1 METANTRIPIVEL
14 LKRRDI
20 IHIEDRELR
29 FNDSIFYIDVIA
41 QITQR
46 ATINVRYDDEYTCDD
61 NPEFRVAYVIDSV
74 TRRDI
79 TPVFLTRDGEAAI
92 RSLVM
97 SHLDDM
103 EYDAMNSGQD
113 NTAYMID
120 DTNDYAETVYDS
132 WRDEL

>member
-1 METANTRIPIVEL
+1 METTRPTIDEVL
-14 LKRRDI
+14 QRLDVV
-20 IHIEDRELR
+20 HIEDQELQ
-29 FNDSIFYIDVIA
+29 FNGSVFYVDVVA

-46 ATINVRYDDEYTCDD
+46 ATINVLYDDEYTCDEY
-61 NPEFRVAYVIDSV
+61 PEFRVAYVIDSV
-74 TRRDI
+74 TSRDI

-103 EYDAMNSGQD
+103 EYDAINTGQD
-113 NTAYMID
+113 NKAYTID
-120 DTNDYAETVYDS
+120 DSNDYAETAYDS

>member
-1 METANTRIPIVEL
+1 MEATRPTLDEALQRLDV
-14 LKRRDI
+14 
-20 IHIEDRELR
+20 IHIQDQELQ
-29 FNDSIFYIDVIA
+29 FNGSVFYVDVVA

-46 ATINVRYDDEYTCDD
+46 ATINVRYDDEYTCDE

-74 TRRDI
+74 TSRDI
-79 TPVFLTRDGEAAI
+79 TPVFLTRDAEASI

-103 EYDAMNSGQD
+103 EYDAMNTGQD
-113 NTAYMID
+113 NTAYTID
-120 DTNDYAETVYDS
+120 DSNDYAETAYDS

>member
-1 METANTRIPIVEL
+1 METTRPTIDEALQRLDV
-14 LKRRDI
+14 
-20 IHIEDRELR
+20 IHIQDQELQ
-29 FNDSIFYIDVIA
+29 FNGSVFYVDVVA

-46 ATINVRYDDEYTCDD
+46 ATINVRYDDEYTCDE

-74 TRRDI
+74 TSRDI
-79 TPVFLTRDGEAAI
+79 TPVFLTRDAEAAI

-103 EYDAMNSGQD
+103 EYDAMNTGQD
-113 NTAYMID
+113 NTAYTID
-120 DTNDYAETVYDS
+120 DSNDYAETAYDS

>member
-1 METANTRIPIVEL
+1 MQTTRPTLDEALQRLDV
-14 LKRRDI
+14 
-20 IHIEDRELR
+20 IHIQDQELQ
-29 FNDSIFYIDVIA
+29 FNGSVFYVDVVA

-46 ATINVRYDDEYTCDD
+46 ATINVRYDDEYTCDE

-74 TRRDI
+74 TSRDI
-79 TPVFLTRDGEAAI
+79 TPVFLTRDAKAAI

-103 EYDAMNSGQD
+103 EYDAMNTGQD
-113 NTAYMID
+113 NTAYTID
-120 DTNDYAETVYDS
+120 DSNDYAETAYDS